1 MARRDRRRLLSGY
14 GSYRW
19 SVDLEMELNDVRVAN
34 LEVELA
40 VNFALFAIGS
50 SSDVCIV
57 VHDERWR
64 HFYIRVALDLCQLV
78 KVATLTSF
86 NSISRSTLHL

>member
-40 VNFALFAIGS
+40 VNFALFAIG
-50 SSDVCIV
+50 DV
-57 VHDERWR
+57 
-64 HFYIRVALDLCQLV
+64 
-78 KVATLTSF
+78 
-86 NSISRSTLHL
+86 